1 MLAENQSAPSLSRK
15 PQGIFGSDATRLSSS
30 RGRVQKSQSDCVAAR
45 RCRWLLYLKPNGLS
59 AGKSKPSQSV
69 PRMRQFSLH
78 ACDKQK
84 IGVPGVK
91 RVAISLVGSTKLL
104 PLVGGNIISVD
115 AEHFCCLKVLS
126 RKKRMPR
133 TIPHSGIY
141 TAVVEPMSTFGV
153 STVMMDNEVPVHGH
167 RSEPLAVADHLSF
180 TPSLLLLC
188 TSTTC
193 RSSQQRSPTTKQL
206 SCGADDHDQSAARHS
221 CS

>member
-1 MLAENQSAPSLSRK
+1 MPPGCRHRVGGCKK
-15 PQGIFGSDATRLSSS
+15 PIGL
-30 RGRVQKSQSDCVAAR
+30 RGRT
-45 RCRWLLYLKPNGLS
+45 
-59 AGKSKPSQSV
+59 GKSKPSQSV
-69 PRMRQFSLH
+69 PRMRQFSLD

-91 RVAISLVGSTKLL
+91 RVAISPVGSTKLL
-104 PLVGGNIISVD
+104 PLTGGNIISVD

-141 TAVVEPMSTFGV
+141 TFSDEHTEP
-153 STVMMDNEVPVHGH
+153 TVMMDNEAPVHGH
-167 RSEPLAVADHLSF
+167 RSEPLVLADHLSF

-188 TSTTC
+188 TSTTR
-193 RSSQQRSPTTKQL
+193 RSSQQRRPTTKQL

-221 CS
+221 RS